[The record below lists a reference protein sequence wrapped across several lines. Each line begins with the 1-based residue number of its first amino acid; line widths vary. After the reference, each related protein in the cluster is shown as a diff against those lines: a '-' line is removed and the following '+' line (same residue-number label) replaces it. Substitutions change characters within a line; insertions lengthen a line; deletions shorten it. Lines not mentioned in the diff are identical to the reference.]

1 MSSITS
7 FKLKSVSTKSSLK
20 PLGFTFI
27 EILMVL
33 SLLSGSYFAIFST
46 QQFLAS
52 HSLKLEAEFLEILR
66 SSDQHELDMALM
78 DGEDS

>member
-7 FKLKSVSTKSSLK
+7 FKLKTSSTK
-20 PLGFTFI
+20 PPFNNLGFTFI
-27 EILMVL
+27 EILMAL
-33 SLLSGSYFAIFST
+33 SLLSGSYFVIFSA

-52 HSLKLEAEFLEILR
+52 HSLKLEVEFLEILR

>member
-1 MSSITS
+1 MSSITF
-7 FKLKSVSTKSSLK
+7 FKLKPASTK
-20 PLGFTFI
+20 PFFNTLGFTFI
-27 EILMVL
+27 EILMAL
-33 SLLSGSYFAIFST
+33 SLLSGSYFVIFST

-66 SSDQHELDMALM
+66 SSDQYELDIALM

>member
-1 MSSITS
+1 MSLITS
-7 FKLKSVSTKSSLK
+7 FKLKPTSTKQRFNS
-20 PLGFTFI
+20 LGFTFI
-27 EILMVL
+27 EILIAL
-33 SLLSGSYFAIFST
+33 SLLSGSYFVIFST

-52 HSLKLEAEFLEILR
+52 HSLKLEVEFLEILR

>member
-1 MSSITS
+1 MSLITS
-7 FKLKSVSTKSSLK
+7 FKPKTTSTKPSFNT
-20 PLGFTFI
+20 LGFTFI
-27 EILMVL
+27 EILMAL
-33 SLLSGSYFAIFST
+33 SLLGGSYFVIFST

-66 SSDQHELDMALM
+66 SSDQHELNMALM

>member
-7 FKLKSVSTKSSLK
+7 LK
-20 PLGFTFI
+20 PKLTSIKPSLNTLGFTFI
-27 EILMVL
+27 EILMAL
-33 SLLSGSYFAIFST
+33 SLLSGSYFVIFST

-66 SSDQHELDMALM
+66 SSDRHELDIALM

>member
-7 FKLKSVSTKSSLK
+7 FNSR
-20 PLGFTFI
+20 GFTLI
-27 EILMVL
+27 EILIAL
-33 SLLSGSYFAIFST
+33 SLLSGSYFVIFSA

-52 HSLKLEAEFLEILR
+52 QSLRLEAQFLEILH
-66 SSDQHELDMALM
+66 SSDQHEIDMALM

>member
-1 MSSITS
+1 MSSITP
-7 FKLKSVSTKSSLK
+7 FKLKPTSTKPSFNT
-20 PLGFTFI
+20 LGFIFI
-27 EILMVL
+27 EILIAL
-33 SLLSGSYFAIFST
+33 SLLSGSYFVIFST

-52 HSLKLEAEFLEILR
+52 HSLKLDGEFLEILR

>member
-1 MSSITS
+1 MSSTTS
-7 FKLKSVSTKSSLK
+7 FKLKPVSTKKRFNS
-20 PLGFTFI
+20 PGFTFI
-27 EILMVL
+27 ELLMAL
-33 SLLSGSYFAIFST
+33 SLLSGSYFVIFSA

-52 HSLKLEAEFLEILR
+52 HSLKLEVEFLEILR

>member
-1 MSSITS
+1 MA
-7 FKLKSVSTKSSLK
+7 
-20 PLGFTFI
+20 
-27 EILMVL
+27 L
-33 SLLSGSYFAIFST
+33 SLLSGSYFVIFSA
-46 QQFLAS
+46 QQFLTS

>member
-1 MSSITS
+1 MPSITS
-7 FKLKSVSTKSSLK
+7 FKRKSASTKPSLNT
-20 PLGFTFI
+20 LGFTFI
-27 EILMVL
+27 EILMAL
-33 SLLSGSYFAIFST
+33 SLLSGSYFVIFSV

-66 SSDQHELDMALM
+66 SSDQHELEIALM

>member
-1 MSSITS
+1 MA
-7 FKLKSVSTKSSLK
+7 
-20 PLGFTFI
+20 
-27 EILMVL
+27 L
-33 SLLSGSYFAIFST
+33 SLLSGSYFVIFST

-52 HSLKLEAEFLEILR
+52 HSLKLEDEFREILR